1 MEELSLATKTMS
13 SEQDRCVLASEQIG
27 SLKTEFIFSAQ
38 KQNSLTDVTLMCEDG
53 ELKAHRI
60 ILSSSS
66 KFFDRVFSRNLREN
80 PVIYM
85 KGFGVQKLRLIIE
98 FVYLGRTEV
107 EADNLGSLLTEM
119 KDLEIVGLSHDAEK
133 SVDKYSSLNSEL
145 NDFEEGESGEI
156 KSSQPGAFLSIKPEP
171 NSAVIKEESD
181 EEFSDV
187 DYKVIKKPR
196 KLTTIR
202 EKCGVEKSADG
213 SYSCKQ
219 CSKRFANPGS
229 LTNHVLNIHEG
240 IRYQC
245 SYCSHQSGQVGNAK
259 SHQRTHHPG
268 LEIRYIQVQAVEA
281 NIRMV
286 STFVAK

>member
-1 MEELSLATKTMS
+1 MS
-13 SEQDRCVLASEQIG
+13 SEQDRCVVASELG

-66 KFFDRVFSRNLREN
+66 KFFDRVFSRNLLAN

-107 EADNLGSLLTEM
+107 EAGNLGSLLTEM
-119 KDLEIVGLSHDAEK
+119 KDLEILGLSNDAEK
-133 SVDKYSSLNSEL
+133 SLDEYGSSNSEL
-145 NDFEEGESGEI
+145 NLKDFEEEESGEI
-156 KSSQPGAFLSIKPEP
+156 E
-171 NSAVIKEESD
+171 SAQSGSDVIKEESD

-187 DYKVIKKPR
+187 DYKIIKKPR

-259 SHQRTHHPG
+259 SHQRTNHPG